1 MYSVQTAYFFFNAVT
16 AVVYLYM
23 LADLILED
31 EGSL

>member
-1 MYSVQTAYFFFNAVT
+1 MSKQHIFFNAVT

-31 EGSL
+31 